1 MKYIATVN
9 EKEYVIEIDRDDEI
23 VVNGEKY
30 EMDFQELTEGG
41 ILSLLLNNRSLEGLV
56 DEQEDHM
63 EVLILGGLYEVK
75 VQDERVYRLM
85 QARGEAGGVT
95 GDVIVA
101 SPMPGVVIATP
112 AVEGAQV
119 KKGDKVIVLE
129 SMKMENELRSPRDGV
144 VHRVHV
150 KAGASVEKGQP
161 LVTVGDE

>member
-9 EKEYVIEIDRDDEI
+9 EKEYVIEIDRDNEI
-23 VVNGEKY
+23 VVNGESY
-30 EMDFQELTEGG
+30 AVDFQELTEGG
-41 ILSLLLNNRSLEGLV
+41 ILSLLLNNQSLEGLV
-56 DEQEDHM
+56 DESGDSM

-95 GDVIVA
+95 GDVIIA
-101 SPMPGVVIATP
+101 SPMPGLIVATP
-112 AVEGAQV
+112 VAEGAHV
-119 KKGDKVIVLE
+119 KKGDKVVVLE

-144 VHRVHV
+144 VQRVHV
-150 KAGASVEKGQP
+150 TPGASVEKGQP

>member
-85 QARGEAGGVT
+85 QARGEEGGVT